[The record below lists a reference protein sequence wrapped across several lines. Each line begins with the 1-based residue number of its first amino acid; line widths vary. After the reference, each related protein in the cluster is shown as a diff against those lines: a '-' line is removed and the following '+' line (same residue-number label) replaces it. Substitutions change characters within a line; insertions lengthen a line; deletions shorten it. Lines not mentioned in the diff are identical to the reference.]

1 MVSVLLFSPKLLIQ
15 APRAQPL
22 RKGLGSHPGAWMGER
37 GVPSTR
43 LSRSGLTWQKC
54 MESLIAD
61 PFLHIKSN
69 ITFIL
74 KFSFLLPGVQA
85 NN

>member
-1 MVSVLLFSPKLLIQ
+1 MVSVPLLSPKLLSQ
-15 APRAQPL
+15 APRVQPL
-22 RKGLGSHPGAWMGER
+22 WEGPGSLPGAWLGETLPPALASL
-37 GVPSTR
+37 GK
-43 LSRSGLTWQKC
+43 KC

>member
-1 MVSVLLFSPKLLIQ
+1 MNGFS
-15 APRAQPL
+15 ATAQPQTAYPGTQSPAPL
-22 RKGLGSHPGAWMGER
+22 EGPGA
-37 GVPSTR
+37 PP
-43 LSRSGLTWQKC
+43 GLDQGLRRTLHETLLLWPHLA
-54 MESLIAD
+54 EVHGSLIAD

-74 KFSFLLPGVQA
+74 KFSFLPGVQA